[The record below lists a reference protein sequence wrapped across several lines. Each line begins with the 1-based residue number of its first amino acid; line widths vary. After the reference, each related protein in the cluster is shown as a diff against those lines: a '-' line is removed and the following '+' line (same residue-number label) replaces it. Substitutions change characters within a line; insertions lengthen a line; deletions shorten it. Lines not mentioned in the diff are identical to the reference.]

1 MVSNRLVF
9 AALALAC
16 VTAAGAGG
24 YLATRQVNQP
34 TEAAAP
40 VASQTASDAASA
52 PAVRETE
59 APVTQAAPAAATTVA
74 PTAAPEPS
82 QAAEVPAAAPVSVP
96 TKRTPAPPAASA
108 SRAPQA
114 QTRSAQTS
122 VARTPDRPATELPRT
137 VPPTQASAQEPATS
151 TNDLPATSSA
161 DNRQSVPDQA
171 PVAEALPSTAVNPV
185 GVGQVNF
192 EELTVS
198 ADSVIGLELDRA
210 ISSDRAR
217 VEDRVEA
224 RVARDVRVGRRVA
237 IPAGAKALGSVM
249 TVERGGKFK
258 ERARLG
264 IRFNTLVLADGTR
277 LPIQTD
283 TIYRYGDAPGDSSA
297 KKIGGGAVA
306 GAILGAIIG
315 GAKGA
320 AVGATAGAGGGTA
333 MVMSG
338 ERSAAEFPT
347 GAEVTARILTPVTV
361 TIER

>member
-1 MVSNRLVF
+1 MLSNRLVF
-9 AALALAC
+9 TALALAC

-24 YLATRQVNQP
+24 YLATRQANQP

-40 VASQTASDAASA
+40 VAIQTAAADVASA

-59 APVTQAAPAAATTVA
+59 APVTPAAPAAPVSA
-74 PTAAPEPS
+74 PTKKA
-82 QAAEVPAAAPVSVP
+82 PAATV
-96 TKRTPAPPAASA
+96 T
-108 SRAPQA
+108 RAPQA
-114 QTRSAQTS
+114 QARPAQTS
-122 VARTPDRPATELPRT
+122 VARTPDRVATELPRT
-137 VPPTQASAQEPATS
+137 VPPTQAAAQEPVTS
-151 TNDLPATSSA
+151 TNDLPATSASA
-161 DNRQSVPDQA
+161 DNRPSVADQA

-185 GVGQVNF
+185 GQINF

-224 RVARDVRVGRRVA
+224 RVARDVRVRRRVA